1 MTAPTLYFFRRV
13 TSNNGCRQRP
23 PDKKDTPGKNSHSGR
38 KHKDRLTKLTSSIR
52 RREVISKT
60 LRVGR
65 QRSTGQFVVT
75 QSHGDHPL
83 STTAATARRPEA
95 AHGDQGGKLS
105 AVQQHRHKQA
115 RSVAG
120 PRLVEQRRQSPGVC
134 EDGTVGS
141 IWGGKG
147 CVRHPYYEPQFMC
160 RGSHKAHHQHYQRSN
175 ASS

>member
-120 PRLVEQRRQSPGVC
+120 SLLVHSVAPPC
-134 EDGTVGS
+134 GTAPPVS
-141 IWGGKG
+141 G
-147 CVRHPYYEPQFMC
+147 CVRGRDSRFYLGWEGVRTPPVL
-160 RGSHKAHHQHYQRSN
+160 
-175 ASS
+175 